1 MLGLFEKRR
10 PDWTHQRLSYSVS
23 HTSTHTPR
31 STLDGS
37 RVQISRNQFGLIWSK
52 LSPWVY
58 RPCLGGPSLAS
69 WFSNSWA
76 HFLIWTNWFS
86 LQKCCHA
93 FSLDLP
99 LLVWDPHLKAA
110 GPIYGSPPIR
120 LLYFIGPLTL
130 DLGPWSKVALT
141 AFCTTKKNISSS
153 VFHRVLTGCQ
163 KDASSKALMKCYS
176 MTWGNFSLWNQ
187 HTQSFFCFSKV
198 WSWYTSVL
206 SLGTSSGEVPLIYFT
221 MVGIIALPASVFWDQ
236 IVTQLH

>member
-1 MLGLFEKRR
+1 MLGLFENRR

-99 LLVWDPHLKAA
+99 LLVLDPHLKAV

-120 LLYFIGPLTL
+120 LLYFIGPWTL

-141 AFCTTKKNISSS
+141 AFCTTKKNISSL

-163 KDASSKALMKCYS
+163 RRLPAKHSWSVTQWHGETFHSGTNTHKVSSVFPKSDLGIQVYCHLVPHPEKCLLF
-176 MTWGNFSLWNQ
+176 TSLW
-187 HTQSFFCFSKV
+187 
-198 WSWYTSVL
+198 
-206 SLGTSSGEVPLIYFT
+206 
-221 MVGIIALPASVFWDQ
+221 
-236 IVTQLH
+236 